1 MSSNSTEDVSKW
13 SVHELRT
20 YLASNNV
27 DTSGCFEKADF
38 EDLARKT
45 MEAKR
50 ASAETAPPRPPKPAA
65 KRGTSLGSVDHWS
78 IAELKVFLD
87 NAEQDYSDCLEASD
101 YVSLARRFIDDHP
114 AEAER
119 AAELAQSY
127 PTTKNIEE
135 WSIPE
140 LELFLSKAHVDYD
153 DCLEPEDYIK
163 LARPLLEASTA
174 STTTTDGASAAA
186 GTSAGASAAAGES
199 DGGAAAAGAAGE
211 GESGAGKKKEAVDL
225 YAALEIPRDATQ
237 AQVTKAYYKLAKRYH
252 PDKNPDNPEA
262 EERFKQISE
271 AYQILSDPEKRRN
284 YDQFG
289 TTSDDME
296 DPMVLFRMLFGGG
309 RFDDYF
315 ATPLA
320 GMAQPGDE
328 NKTEEELQ
336 AEYQK
341 RHQEMVD
348 GLAIKLSERLQRI
361 LETGSLTSSDP
372 KTREFLFAE
381 AVEMSEAPGGAELLT
396 VVGYVYVQMAKQFS
410 SSCLGI
416 PAFFARA
423 HDRGHLLKATF
434 SAIGSAAK
442 MASMGEEAEA
452 NPEAAVRQTLKTLWK
467 AGKLEIELTLRDV
480 CSTILAPLQEKKA
493 KAQLGNMTKALKLL
507 GTIFKDVGVKAMREQ
522 HVTDFNM
529 PGGGI

>member
-1 MSSNSTEDVSKW
+1 MSSNTEDVSTW
-13 SVHELRT
+13 SVHQLRT

-38 EDLARKT
+38 EELARKT
-45 MEAKR
+45 MAEKR
-50 ASAETAPPRPPKPAA
+50 ASAQQAPPCPPRPAAA
-65 KRGTSLGSVDHWS
+65 KKGTSLGNVDHWS

-101 YVSLARRFIDDHP
+101 YVSLARRFIDEHH

-127 PTTKNIEE
+127 TTTKRIED

-163 LARPLLEASTA
+163 LARPLLEANRA
-174 STTTTDGASAAA
+174 PEGAAA
-186 GTSAGASAAAGES
+186 APAAAAAADEPDSGAAAAAAGEGDS
-199 DGGAAAAGAAGE
+199 SSGE
-211 GESGAGKKKEAVDL
+211 AGKKKEKEKVDL

-271 AYQILSDPEKRRN
+271 AYQILSDPEKRRT

-309 RFDDYF
+309 RFEDFF

-320 GMAQPGDE
+320 SMAQPGDE
-328 NKTEEELQ
+328 SKTEEQLQ

-341 RHQEMVD
+341 RHQEAID

-361 LETGSLTSSDP
+361 INDGCLTSPDP
-372 KTREFLFAE
+372 KTREYLFAE
-381 AVEMSEAPGGAELLT
+381 AVEMSEAPGGAELLSL
-396 VVGYVYVQMAKQFS
+396 VGYVYVQMAKQYS
-410 SSCLGI
+410 SSFLGI

-423 HDRGHLLKATF
+423 HDRGHLIKVTM

-442 MASMGEEAEA
+442 MASIEDPEA
-452 NPEAAVRQTLKTLWK
+452 NPEAAVAQTLKTIWK
-467 AGKLEIELTLRDV
+467 AGKLEIEISLRDV
-480 CSTILAPLQEKKA
+480 CNTILGPLQEQKA
-493 KAQLGNMTKALKLL
+493 KAQLGNMVKALKLL

-522 HVTDFNM
+522 HVTDFTM
-529 PGGGI
+529 PGEGM

>member
-1 MSSNSTEDVSKW
+1 MSNNTEDVSKW

-27 DTSGCFEKADF
+27 DTSGCIEKADF
-38 EDLARKT
+38 EELARKT

-50 ASAETAPPRPPKPAA
+50 ASAQQAPPRPPRPAA
-65 KRGTSLGSVDHWS
+65 KKGTSLGNVDHWS

-101 YVSLARRFIDDHP
+101 YVSLARRFIDEHH

-127 PTTKNIEE
+127 ATTKKIEE

-163 LARPLLEASTA
+163 LARPLLAAGAATE
-174 STTTTDGASAAA
+174 GASAAA
-186 GTSAGASAAAGES
+186 DEPAGGAAAA
-199 DGGAAAAGAAGE
+199 AAAAGAAGE
-211 GESGAGKKKEAVDL
+211 GEGAAGTSGDADKNKKKEAVDL

-271 AYQILSDPEKRRN
+271 AYQILSDPEKRKN

-309 RFDDYF
+309 RFDDFF

-320 GMAQPGDE
+320 SMARPGDE
-328 NKTEEELQ
+328 NKSEEELQ

-341 RHQEMVD
+341 RQQEVVD
-348 GLAIKLSERLQRI
+348 GLAIKLSELLQRI
-361 LETGSLTSSDP
+361 IDTKYLAAPDP
-372 KTREFLFAE
+372 RRHDFLFAE
-381 AVEMSEAPGGAELLT
+381 ATEMSEAPGGAELLS
-396 VVGYVYVQMAKQFS
+396 VVGYVYVQMAKQYS
-410 SSCLGI
+410 SSFLGI

-423 HDRGHLLKATF
+423 HDRGHLIKATM

-442 MASMGEEAEA
+442 MASIEDPEA

-467 AGKLEIELTLRDV
+467 AGKLEIEISLRAV
-480 CSTILAPLQEKKA
+480 CNTILGPLQEQKA
-493 KAQLGNMTKALKLL
+493 KAQLGDMVKALKIL
-507 GTIFKDVGVKAMREQ
+507 GTIFKDIGVRAMKEQ
-522 HVTDFNM
+522 HVTDFTM
-529 PGGGI
+529 PGEGM